1 MGDTPRRLFGNL
13 RCPECG
19 TGVPATELLR
29 GLHACDPDA
38 LEAHEAALLLEQ
50 IELMHFEVD
59 EFLRSREA
67 RSRLAFVQWCREHG
81 R

>member
-1 MGDTPRRLFGNL
+1 MGDTPRRLFGTI

-19 TGVPATELLR
+19 TSVSATVFLR
-29 GLHACDPDA
+29 GLHACEPDD
-38 LEAHEAALLLEQ
+38 LEAHQAALLLEQ
-50 IELMHFEVD
+50 IDLMHLEVD

-67 RSRLAFVQWCREHG
+67 RSRLAFAQWCRDHG

>member
-1 MGDTPRRLFGNL
+1 
-13 RCPECG
+13 
-19 TGVPATELLR
+19 
-29 GLHACDPDA
+29 
-38 LEAHEAALLLEQ
+38 LLLEQ

>member
-19 TGVPATELLR
+19 TGVPPTELLR
-29 GLHACDPDA
+29 GMHACDPDDLA
-38 LEAHEAALLLEQ
+38 AHQAVLLLEQ
-50 IELMHFEVD
+50 IELMHLELD
-59 EFLRSREA
+59 EFLHSREGS
-67 RSRLAFVQWCREHG
+67 SRLAFAQWCREHG